1 MADSPSLASSTARAP
16 YLRALPL
23 RKVLVA
29 LYTGSKRY
37 GRQISAFLLRTS
49 ATSEDAR
56 QRVLE
61 VLLVYAHFANF
72 VVRSEEPNGLA
83 TKLQVSR
90 RKKLSD
96 QSYMHSSGLGSRPE
110 AFPDTISTSEPQNCS
125 IHDLH
130 FLSEADSWP

>member
-1 MADSPSLASSTARAP
+1 MAGSHSLASSTARAP

-23 RKVLVA
+23 RKLLVA

-37 GRQISAFLLRTS
+37 GRQVSAFLLRIS

-72 VVRSEEPNGLA
+72 VVRSEVLDGLA
-83 TKLQVSR
+83 TKLQGI
-90 RKKLSD
+90 KTEKA
-96 QSYMHSSGLGSRPE
+96 E
-110 AFPDTISTSEPQNCS
+110 
-125 IHDLH
+125 
-130 FLSEADSWP
+130 